1 MKKILMTIWAAIMVL
16 SMSTN
21 TFAATVDNHTGHSY
35 KAYQIFSGTQADG
48 DAALGDIEWGTG
60 IEPVTFLYV
69 LQHDDRF
76 KRGEENIFMDCE
88 TAKDVAE
95 VLNEYNEI
103 AENFA
108 NAADLHLTGVATE
121 IAKDATDITLPAGYY
136 LLVDTEEIADGTN
149 GARNSALLQL
159 TNYYDIE
166 MSKKYDLPTSDK
178 DITKVTDVNMNT
190 KFEGTTEVVDA
201 EIGDIIEFTL
211 AARLPS
217 NLNDYEIYH
226 FAFHD
231 NLSEGMELLET
242 EDNIRIFRNGTEDI
256 TFYFEI
262 SNEAN
267 EKGNLHI
274 ECEYL
279 KDIYN
284 LKNRDFIVVKYSA
297 KLTDKAV
304 IGSTGNPNTMYVE
317 YSNNPNHDGDGQYGK
332 TPEDEVIVFT
342 YELDV
347 NKVDGSS
354 SDKLKDAEFVLLN
367 ADKTKVATVVNS
379 VLTGWETV
387 PTAGEDGKI
396 TWPADT
402 TLKSDANG
410 QFIIKGLDSATY
422 YLRETKAPAGYNL
435 LTDDVKL
442 VITATLTP
450 DKDEEREADLTAL
463 KIQVGDNGE
472 QDGTLATGIVEAN
485 IANNKGAVLPETGG
499 MGTTIFYI
507 VGAVLVLGAGVFL
520 VTKKRMEY

>member
-1 MKKILMTIWAAIMVL
+1 M
-16 SMSTN
+16 
-21 TFAATVDNHTGHSY
+21 
-35 KAYQIFSGTQADG
+35 Q
-48 DAALGDIEWGTG
+48 
-60 IEPVTFLYV
+60 
-69 LQHDDRF
+69 
-76 KRGEENIFMDCE
+76 
-88 TAKDVAE
+88 
-95 VLNEYNEI
+95 EYTEI

-108 NAADLHLTGVATE
+108 NVADLHLTDVATE
-121 IAKDATDITLPAGYY
+121 IAKDATDITIPAGYY
-136 LLVDTEEIADGTN
+136 LLVDTEEIAEGTN
-149 GARNSALLQL
+149 AARNSALLQL
-159 TNYYDIE
+159 TNYYTIE

-190 KFEGTTEVVDA
+190 KFVGATEVVDA

-211 AARLPS
+211 VARLPS
-217 NLNDYEIYH
+217 NFNDYEIYH

-262 SNEAN
+262 SNEVN

-274 ECEYL
+274 ECESL

-284 LKNRDFIVVKYSA
+284 LMNCDFIMVKYSA

-304 IGSTGNPNTMYVE
+304 IGSAGNPNTMYVE
-317 YSNNPNHDGDGQYGK
+317 YSNNPNHDGNGQYGK
-332 TPEDEVIVFT
+332 TVEDEVIVFT

-354 SDKLKDAEFVLLN
+354 SDKKLANAEFVLLN
-367 ADKTKVATVVNS
+367 ADGTKVATVVNG
-379 VLTGWETV
+379 VLTGWENV
-387 PTAGEDGKI
+387 PGEDE
-396 TWPADT
+396 TWPANT

-450 DKDEEREADLTAL
+450 DKNNVEDEAKLTAL
-463 KIQVGDNGE
+463 KIQVGDNRE
-472 QDGTLATGIVEAN
+472 QDGTLTTGIVEAT
-485 IANNKGAVLPETGG
+485 IANNKGATLPETGG
-499 MGTTIFYI
+499 MGTTIFYVI
-507 VGAVLVLGAGVFL
+507 GAVLVIGAGVLL
-520 VTKKRMEY
+520 VTRRRMNTEA